1 MAYVYQH
8 VRKDKNTPFYIGI
21 GSDNDFYR
29 ANKLSERNEI
39 WTRISSKTEVTVEI
53 LYQNI
58 DWETACLIEKDLI
71 QKYGRININTGILSN
86 MTDGG
91 EGTLNKIINEETKFL
106 LGTGNRGKKRSEESR
121 KKQSESTIGV
131 KKSKEHCQSIR
142 LARLGKKLS
151 EESKMKISL
160 NSKGRSSWNKGKSF
174 SKESK
179 EKMSEKK
186 IGKKTLGENPNAKL
200 VLNILTG
207 IFYTSLKEAANSIGM
222 GYSFFKRK
230 MQTKKINFIYV

>member
-8 VRKDKNTPFYIGI
+8 IRKDKNTPFYIGI

-29 ANKLSERNEI
+29 ANRLSERNEI
-39 WTRISSKTEVTVEI
+39 WTRISNKTEVIVEI
-53 LYQNI
+53 LYQDI
-58 DWETACLIEKDLI
+58 DWGTACEIEKDLI
-71 QKYGRININTGILSN
+71 KKYGRININTGILSN

-106 LGTGNRGKKRSEESR
+106 LGTGNRGKKRSDESR
-121 KKQSESTIGV
+121 RKQSESTLGV
-131 KKSKEHCQSIR
+131 KKSEKHCQNIR

-151 EESKMKISL
+151 EESKVKISL

-174 SKESK
+174 SQESK
-179 EKMSEKK
+179 EKMSVSK
-186 IGKKTLGENPNAKL
+186 IGKNTLGENPNAKM
-200 VLNILTG
+200 VLNVLTG
-207 IFYTSLKEAANSIGM
+207 IFYASLKEAANSIEM
-222 GYSFFKRK
+222 GYSHFKRK